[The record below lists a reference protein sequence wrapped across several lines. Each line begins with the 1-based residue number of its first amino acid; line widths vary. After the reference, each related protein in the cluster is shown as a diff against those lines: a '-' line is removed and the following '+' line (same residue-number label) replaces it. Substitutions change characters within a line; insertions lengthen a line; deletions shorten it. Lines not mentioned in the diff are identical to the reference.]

1 MLFLWVTFL
10 DFFNILLRRS
20 SPSFNLFLSV
30 DFFLEFWRILLSRPS
45 TSFKLFLWVKILDF
59 LTLRWEG
66 LQPVLGC
73 FCGLISGFFLAFRW
87 ESLWPVLN
95 CFCGLIFSGFLLA
108 FCWEGL
114 QHLPRV
120 HHNGQ
125 PGAPPKPQHLHNTGN
140 HWLQEIDEDGALSRK
155 RVNVSN
161 QFPLLHSN
169 TINSFYNQFILYF
182 YYYS

>member
-1 MLFLWVTFL
+1 MLFLFGLFWFLLFLWVTFL

-45 TSFKLFLWVKILDF
+45 TSFKPFLWVKFLDF

-66 LQPVLGC
+66 LQPVLSC
-73 FCGLISGFFLAFRW
+73 FCGLISGFFFIAFRW

-95 CFCGLIFSGFLLA
+95 CFCWLIFSGFLLA

-125 PGAPPKPQHLHNTGN
+125 PGAP
-140 HWLQEIDEDGALSRK
+140 QEIDEDGALSRK

>member
-1 MLFLWVTFL
+1 MGQIFG
-10 DFFNILLRRS
+10 FFYTSLRRS
-20 SPSFNLFLSV
+20 
-30 DFFLEFWRILLSRPS
+30 S
-45 TSFKLFLWVKILDF
+45 TSFKLFLWVDF
-59 LTLRWEG
+59 W
-66 LQPVLGC
+66 
-73 FCGLISGFFLAFRW
+73 IFFLAFRW

-125 PGAPPKPQHLHNTGN
+125 PGAPPEPQHLHNTGN